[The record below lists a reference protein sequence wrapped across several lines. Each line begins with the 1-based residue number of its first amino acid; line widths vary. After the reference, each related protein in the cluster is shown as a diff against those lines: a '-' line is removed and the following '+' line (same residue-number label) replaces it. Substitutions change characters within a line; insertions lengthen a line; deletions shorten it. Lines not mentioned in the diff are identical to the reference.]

1 MRVVCFSFSAA
12 STCHVLLAGCV
23 VAIQGAWRE
32 IDGITYLNSWR
43 VVYHFFFA
51 MFGFRRMIGLESFFL
66 VNQRSTCN
74 SSCIAGTQHSLP
86 YISGVSLRIRSVILD
101 KTLYKCKAT
110 GTRNHHRGHLHS
122 KSIPLVIGF
131 YACKSRSWTNSWAA
145 TGMAEEKRSY
155 WSCVCTTI

>member
-1 MRVVCFSFSAA
+1 M
-12 STCHVLLAGCV
+12 LLAGCV
-23 VAIQGAWRE
+23 VAIQRAWRE

-86 YISGVSLRIRSVILD
+86 YILWLRLRIRSVILD

-110 GTRNHHRGHLHS
+110 GTRNQGHLHS

-131 YACKSRSWTNSWAA
+131 YACKSRSWTNSWAVMDKA
-145 TGMAEEKRSY
+145 KEKTSN
-155 WSCVCTTI
+155 WSCSCTTI